1 MKPTKQFSDLT
12 CSDLAQIVQ
21 PLLLKTFNL
30 GALVVVALLG
40 YMAATDHPAWLAFTL
55 VAAGGLIPC
64 IAWAHSKRP
73 GLPLVTLLGTQT
85 IAFYATPIFV
95 RNPDVMAYG
104 MPAINSVAV
113 DVLLF
118 GIALAGGW
126 YYASHNLRYNPR
138 PTYRRFGFIGGA
150 NEQRLIILAPILLG
164 VSVAYLLIGLLGML
178 YLVPAGG
185 ASVLRAVADS
195 AGIGGALLGAYFVS
209 MGLLRGLYR
218 TIYWVLIACH
228 CTLTIYNYTL
238 FPAAGLLMAMM
249 LGLFLGGGRVP
260 VVPLILTVL
269 TLAFFNL
276 SKFEMRRKYW
286 AEGEAF
292 AYQGIGELPSRFS
305 EWAAL
310 SWATL
315 TEEDTQDPDTR
326 RETQQ
331 LSKRVNNLS
340 NLLDARLAMA
350 EEGIKPYG
358 GGSYT
363 IIPLLFVPR
372 MFWVW
377 GEEKPRTHEGMV
389 RLNVHFGRQTREESL
404 TTYISWGLLPEAY
417 ANFGSIW
424 GPLFIGL
431 ALGSFAGY
439 LECWAR
445 PFPFTS
451 LEALVFLSIA
461 VQFGTSFEMVASV
474 WLTSMFQMVVA
485 LIMGTIFFVTKI
497 KPPPKTQ
504 QVHA

>member
-1 MKPTKQFSDLT
+1 MRSNKQFSDLA
-12 CSDLAQIVQ
+12 CGDLAQIVQ
-21 PLLLKTFNL
+21 PLLRNIFNI
-30 GALVVVALLG
+30 GALVLVALLG
-40 YMAATDHPAWLAFTL
+40 YMSVTEHPAWLPFCL

-64 IAWAHSKRP
+64 LVWAHSKRP
-73 GLPLVTLLGTQT
+73 GLPLVTMLGTQT

-104 MPAINSVAV
+104 LPAITSVAF

-118 GIALAGGW
+118 GLALAGGW
-126 YYASHNLRYNPR
+126 YHASHNLRYNSR

-150 NEQRLIILAPILLG
+150 NEQRLITIAPILLG
-164 VSVAYLLIGLLGML
+164 VSVAYLLLGLLGML
-178 YLVPAGG
+178 SFVPAGG
-185 ASVLRAVADS
+185 ASVLRAIADS
-195 AGIGGALLGAYFVS
+195 AGVGGALLGAYFVS

-218 TIYWVLIACH
+218 TLYWILIVCH

-238 FPAAGLLMAMM
+238 FPAAGLLMAMI
-249 LGLFLGGGRVP
+249 LGMFLGGGRVP
-260 VVPLILTVL
+260 VVPLVLTVL

-292 AYQGIGELPSRFS
+292 AYQGIGDLPSRFS
-305 EWAAL
+305 EWATL
-310 SWATL
+310 SWESL
-315 TEEDTQDPDTR
+315 TIEDTRDPDTR

-350 EEGIKPYG
+350 EDGIKPYG

-363 IIPLLFVPR
+363 IIPLLFIPR
-372 MFWVW
+372 LFW
-377 GEEKPRTHEGMV
+377 EDKPRTHEGMV
-389 RLNVHFGRQTREESL
+389 QLNIHFGRQTREESL
-404 TTYISWGLLPEAY
+404 TTYISWGLLPEGY

-424 GPLFIGL
+424 GPVVIGL
-431 ALGSFAGY
+431 ALGFFAGY
-439 LECWAR
+439 LERWAR
-445 PFPFTS
+445 PYPFTS
-451 LEALVFLSIA
+451 LEALIFLSIA

-485 LIMGTIFFVTKI
+485 LILGTMFFVTKV
-497 KPPPKTQ
+497 KPPPKE
-504 QVHA
+504 VAAPA